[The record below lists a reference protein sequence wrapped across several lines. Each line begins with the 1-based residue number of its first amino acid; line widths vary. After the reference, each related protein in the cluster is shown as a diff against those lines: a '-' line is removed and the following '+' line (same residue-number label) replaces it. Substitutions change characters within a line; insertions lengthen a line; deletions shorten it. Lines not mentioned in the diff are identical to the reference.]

1 MQVSVAYVEPGQPLW
16 LNVEVPEGSTVQ
28 HAIDLSGILARCP
41 HLNLKKQKI
50 GIFGKVTKLTAPLEA
65 GDRVEIY
72 RPITVDPKKIP
83 QRKIAS
89 LDAEEDDDD

>member
-28 HAIDLSGILARCP
+28 QAIERSGILTRCP
-41 HLNLKKQKI
+41 QLNLKKQKI
-50 GIFGKVTKLTAPLEA
+50 GVFGKITKLTAPLEA

-72 RPITVDPKKIP
+72 RPITVDPRKIP

-89 LDAEEDDDD
+89 RDDDDDDDG